1 MIQKIKE
8 KFPGIGIGIGEIDEE
23 QLKEE
28 LEEENY
34 QLYES
39 DELMEEKS
47 FRWDRKELSEFCS

>member
-47 FRWDRKELSEFCS
+47 FRRDSKELSEFCS